1 MAVKVNPSIRIEHIL
16 AYLYDLNRFGI
27 KVGLDQTIELLKRCG
42 NPQNNFHSIHIAG
55 TNGKGSTSS
64 MAASIL
70 ISAGYKVGLYS
81 SPHLI
86 NFNERIRV
94 NNICI
99 TNNQIA
105 SFIENKRK
113 DIDEIESTF
122 FETTTAMAF
131 QHFSLSNVDIAI
143 IETGLG
149 GRLDATNVLNPIVT
163 AITSISLDHR
173 ELLGN
178 DIITIAKE
186 KAGIIKTKVP
196 VVIYPQKKS
205 VQSILL
211 KIAAQF
217 DSFPIEI
224 EPPEKVSI
232 NKSGTSFLYKG
243 ILYKTPLLGKYQAM
257 NAVMAINVIKIIN
270 NKIEYKIIQKGLSKT
285 LWPGRLQRMTESLPI
300 YYDVCHNIEGISLM
314 LENMQSLFTKKPL
327 GLFVMKGDKEVNLLT
342 DVLANKFYKLVV
354 SGGEEFGL
362 LNGNELRSLLN
373 DNNFNEFHLNNNFN
387 KALDDIVMLAKK
399 INKPTIIFG
408 SHYIAK
414 PIFDKFGFYY

>member
-1 MAVKVNPSIRIEHIL
+1 MAAKANPSTKIDDLL
-16 AYLYDLNRFGI
+16 AYLFDLNRFGV
-27 KVGLDQTIELLKRCG
+27 KVGLNHTIELLKRCG

-64 MAASIL
+64 MVASIL

-131 QHFSLSNVDIAI
+131 HHFSLTNVDIAV

-149 GRLDATNVLNPIVT
+149 GRLDATNVINPIVS

-173 ELLGN
+173 EILGN
-178 DIITIAKE
+178 DINNIAKE

-196 VVIYPQKKS
+196 VVIYPQKRS

-211 KIAAQF
+211 QIAAQF

-224 EPPEKVSI
+224 ETPEKVSI
-232 NKSGTSFLYKG
+232 NESGTSFLYKG
-243 ILYKTPLLGKYQAM
+243 ILYKTSLLGKYQAM

-270 NKIEYKIIQKGLSKT
+270 NKIEYKIIQKGLSKI
-285 LWPGRLQRMTESLPI
+285 LWPGRLQRMNESLPI
-300 YYDVCHNIEGISLM
+300 YFDVCHNIEGISLM
-314 LENMQSLFTKKPL
+314 LENMRLLFTKKPL

-373 DNNFNEFHLNNNFN
+373 DNNFNEFHLDNNFN

-399 INKPTIIFG
+399 INKPAIIFG

>member
-1 MAVKVNPSIRIEHIL
+1 MAVKANPSTKIDDLL
-16 AYLYDLNRFGI
+16 AYLFDLNRFGV
-27 KVGLDQTIELLKRCG
+27 KVGLDHTIELLKRCG

-55 TNGKGSTSS
+55 TNGKGSTCS
-64 MAASIL
+64 MVASIL

-86 NFNERIRV
+86 HFNERIRV

-131 QHFSLSNVDIAI
+131 QYFSLSNIDIAV

-186 KAGIIKTKVP
+186 KGGIIKTKVP
-196 VVIYPQKKS
+196 VVISPQKQS
-205 VQSILL
+205 VKFTLL
-211 KIAAQF
+211 NIAEQF
-217 DSFPIEI
+217 DSFAIEI

-232 NKSGTSFLYKG
+232 NESGTSFVYNN
-243 ILYKTPLLGKYQAM
+243 ILYNTPLIGKYQAI
-257 NAVMAINVIKIIN
+257 NAVMAINVIEIIN
-270 NKIEYKIIQKGLSKT
+270 DKIGYKIIQKGLNNA

-342 DVLANKFYKLVV
+342 DVLTNKFYKLVV

-362 LNGNELRSLLN
+362 LNGSELSSLLYV
-373 DNNFNEFHLNNNFN
+373 NNFNEFHLENNFN
-387 KALDDIVMLAKK
+387 KALDNIFMLAKK
-399 INKPTIIFG
+399 INKPAIIFG

>member
-1 MAVKVNPSIRIEHIL
+1 MAVKENPSKKIDDLL
-16 AYLYDLNRFGI
+16 AYLFDLNRFGI
-27 KVGLDQTIELLKRCG
+27 KVGLDHTTELLKRCG

-64 MAASIL
+64 MVASIL

-86 NFNERIRV
+86 NFNERILV

-105 SFIENKRK
+105 SFIDNKRK

-131 QHFSLSNVDIAI
+131 QHFSLSNVDIAV

-178 DIITIAKE
+178 DILTIAKE
-186 KAGIIKTKVP
+186 KAGIIKRKVP

-211 KIAAQF
+211 KIAAKS
-217 DSFPIEI
+217 DSFAIEI

-232 NKSGTSFLYKG
+232 NERGTSFVYNS
-243 ILYKTPLLGKYQAM
+243 ILYNTPLIGKYQAI
-257 NAVMAINVIKIIN
+257 NAVMAISVIKIIN
-270 NKIEYKIIQKGLSKT
+270 NKIDYKIIQKGLSNT
-285 LWPGRLQRMTESLPI
+285 LWPGRLQRMTELLPI
-300 YYDVCHNIEGISLM
+300 YYDVCHNIESISLM

-327 GLFVMKGDKEVNLLT
+327 GLFVMKGDKEVHLLT
-342 DVLANKFYKLVV
+342 DVLTNKFYKLVI

-362 LNGNELRSLLN
+362 LKGSELSSLLY
-373 DNNFNEFHLNNNFN
+373 DNNFNEFHLEDNFI

-399 INKPTIIFG
+399 INKPAIIFG

-414 PIFDKFGFYY
+414 PIFDKFGFY

>member
-1 MAVKVNPSIRIEHIL
+1 MAVKANPSKKIDDLL
-16 AYLYDLNRFGI
+16 AYLFDLNRFGV
-27 KVGLDQTIELLKRCG
+27 KVGLDHTIELLKRCG

-64 MAASIL
+64 MVASIL
-70 ISAGYKVGLYS
+70 MQAGYKVGLYS

-131 QHFSLSNVDIAI
+131 QHFSLSNVDIAV

-217 DSFPIEI
+217 DSFPIEV
-224 EPPEKVSI
+224 ERPEKVSI
-232 NKSGTSFLYKG
+232 NESGTSFLYKG
-243 ILYKTPLLGKYQAM
+243 LLYKTPLIGKYQAM
-257 NAVMAINVIKIIN
+257 NGVMAINVIYIIN
-270 NKIEYKIIQKGLSKT
+270 NKIKHKIIQKGLNKT
-285 LWPGRLQRMTESLPI
+285 LWPGRLQRMNESLPI
-300 YYDVCHNIEGISLM
+300 YYDVCHNVEGISLM
-314 LENMQSLFTKKPL
+314 LENMKSLFTKKPL
-327 GLFVMKGDKEVNLLT
+327 GLFVIKRDKEVNLLT
-342 DVLANKFYKLVV
+342 DVLTNKFHKLVV
-354 SGGEEFGL
+354 SGGENFGL
-362 LNGNELRSLLN
+362 LNGSELSSLLY
-373 DNNFNEFHLNNNFN
+373 DNNFNEFHSENNFN
-387 KALDDIVMLAKK
+387 KALDDIFMLAKK
-399 INKPTIIFG
+399 INKPAIIFG

>member
-1 MAVKVNPSIRIEHIL
+1 MAVKAHSSTKIDDLL
-16 AYLYDLNRFGI
+16 AYLFDLNRFGV
-27 KVGLDQTIELLKRCG
+27 KVGLNHTIELLKRCG

-64 MAASIL
+64 MVASIL

-99 TNNQIA
+99 ANNQIA

-113 DIDEIESTF
+113 DIDEIKSTF

-131 QHFSLSNVDIAI
+131 QHFSVSNVDIAV

-173 ELLGN
+173 KLLGN

-196 VVIYPQKKS
+196 VVISPQKQAVKS
-205 VQSILL
+205 TLL

-217 DSFPIEI
+217 DSFVIEI
-224 EPPEKVSI
+224 EPPEKISI
-232 NKSGTSFLYKG
+232 NEGGTSFLYKD
-243 ILYKTPLLGKYQAM
+243 ILFKTPLLGKYQAI

-270 NKIEYKIIQKGLSKT
+270 DKIEYKIIQKGLSKA
-285 LWPGRLQRMTESLPI
+285 LWPGRLQRMNESLPI

-342 DVLANKFYKLVV
+342 DVLTNKFYKLVV
-354 SGGEEFGL
+354 SGGEDFGL
-362 LNGNELRSLLN
+362 LNGSELSSLLY
-373 DNNFNEFHLNNNFN
+373 DNNFNEFHLENNFN
-387 KALDDIVMLAKK
+387 KALDDIFMLAKK
-399 INKPTIIFG
+399 INKPAIIFG

>member
-1 MAVKVNPSIRIEHIL
+1 MAVKANPSTKIDDLL
-16 AYLYDLNRFGI
+16 AYLFDLNRFGI
-27 KVGLDQTIELLKRCG
+27 KVGLDHTTELLKRCG

-64 MAASIL
+64 MVASIL

-131 QHFSLSNVDIAI
+131 HHFSLTNVDIAV

-173 ELLGN
+173 EILGN
-178 DIITIAKE
+178 DINNIAKE

-211 KIAAQF
+211 QIAAQF

-224 EPPEKVSI
+224 ETPEKVSI
-232 NKSGTSFLYKG
+232 NESGTSFLYKG
-243 ILYKTPLLGKYQAM
+243 ILYKTSLLGKYQAM
-257 NAVMAINVIKIIN
+257 NAVMAINIIKIIN
-270 NKIEYKIIQKGLSKT
+270 NKIENKIIQKGLSKT

-342 DVLANKFYKLVV
+342 DVLANKFHKLVV

-373 DNNFNEFHLNNNFN
+373 DNNFNEFHLDNNFN

-399 INKPTIIFG
+399 INKPAIIFG

>member
-1 MAVKVNPSIRIEHIL
+1 MAVKANPSTKIDDLL
-16 AYLYDLNRFGI
+16 AYLFDLNRFGI
-27 KVGLDQTIELLKRCG
+27 KVGLDHTTELLKRCG

-64 MAASIL
+64 MVASIL

-131 QHFSLSNVDIAI
+131 QHFSLSNVDIAV

-270 NKIEYKIIQKGLSKT
+270 NKIDHKIIQKGLSKT
-285 LWPGRLQRMTESLPI
+285 LWPGRLQRMTQSLPI

-327 GLFVMKGDKEVNLLT
+327 GLFVMKGDKEVSLLT
-342 DVLANKFYKLVV
+342 DVLTNKFYKLVV

-362 LNGNELRSLLN
+362 LNGSELSSLLYN
-373 DNNFNEFHLNNNFN
+373 NNFNEFHLDNNFN
-387 KALDDIVMLAKK
+387 KALDDIVILAKK
-399 INKPTIIFG
+399 INKPAIIFG